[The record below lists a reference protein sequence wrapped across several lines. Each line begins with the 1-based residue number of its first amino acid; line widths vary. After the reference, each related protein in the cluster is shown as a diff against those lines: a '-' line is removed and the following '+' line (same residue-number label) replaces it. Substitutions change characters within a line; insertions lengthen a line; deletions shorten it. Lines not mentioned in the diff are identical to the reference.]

1 MKEVELKILDM
12 SSVLK
17 PSDSFALV
25 LEEVGGEERKLALII
40 GAVEAQGIKMAE
52 MHYRPPRPFTHDLL
66 LNVMAV
72 GRLQCLKG
80 VIYQVKNGIY
90 STYLYIRRADGE
102 VDVVDARTSDAIV
115 LSLRAGFPLYVYE
128 DILEKE
134 HLTAEEVA
142 YIGDDVTDIP
152 LLKEVGFA
160 ATVPNA
166 VDCVK
171 PYAHYITKR
180 VGGDGAYREVIDFI
194 LNARGKLKPMLE
206 QAGAAAW
213 SAGKKPE
220 MQIVTSQE
228 GIN

>member
-1 MKEVELKILDM
+1 MQEAIERAKKIKAILTDVDGILTDGKVNFFVRDDGKIDEFKSFNAQDGIAVLLCRSAQIVCGIITGRRHPTTVERAKNLGFKYMYQGFLTKIG
-12 SSVLK
+12 
-17 PSDSFALV
+17 P
-25 LEEVGGEERKLALII
+25 
-40 GAVEAQGIKMAE
+40 
-52 MHYRPPRPFTHDLL
+52 
-66 LNVMAV
+66 LN
-72 GRLQCLKG
+72 
-80 VIYQVKNGIY
+80 
-90 STYLYIRRADGE
+90 
-102 VDVVDARTSDAIV
+102 
-115 LSLRAGFPLYVYE
+115 

-180 VGGDGAYREVIDFI
+180 VGGAGAYREVIDFI
-194 LNARGKLKPMLE
+194 LNAQGKLKPMLE

>member
-1 MKEVELKILDM
+1 MQEAIERAKKIKAILTDVDGILTDGKVNFFVRDDGKIDEFKSFNAQDGIAVLLCRSAQIVCGIITGRRHPTTVERAKNLGFKYMYQGFLTKIG
-12 SSVLK
+12 
-17 PSDSFALV
+17 P
-25 LEEVGGEERKLALII
+25 
-40 GAVEAQGIKMAE
+40 
-52 MHYRPPRPFTHDLL
+52 
-66 LNVMAV
+66 LN
-72 GRLQCLKG
+72 
-80 VIYQVKNGIY
+80 
-90 STYLYIRRADGE
+90 
-102 VDVVDARTSDAIV
+102 
-115 LSLRAGFPLYVYE
+115 

-180 VGGDGAYREVIDFI
+180 IGGDGAYREVIDFI
-194 LNARGKLKPMLE
+194 LNAQGKLKPMLE

>member
-1 MKEVELKILDM
+1 MQEAIERAKKIKAILTDVDGILTDGKVNFFVRDDGKIDEFKSFNAQDGIAVLLCRSAQIVCGIITGRRHPTTVERAKNLGFKYMYQGFLTKIG
-12 SSVLK
+12 
-17 PSDSFALV
+17 P
-25 LEEVGGEERKLALII
+25 
-40 GAVEAQGIKMAE
+40 
-52 MHYRPPRPFTHDLL
+52 
-66 LNVMAV
+66 LN
-72 GRLQCLKG
+72 
-80 VIYQVKNGIY
+80 
-90 STYLYIRRADGE
+90 
-102 VDVVDARTSDAIV
+102 
-115 LSLRAGFPLYVYE
+115 

-194 LNARGKLKPMLE
+194 LNAQGKLKPMLE

>member
-1 MKEVELKILDM
+1 MQEAIERAKKIKAILTDVDGILTDGKVNFFVRDDGKIDEFKSFNAQDGIAVLLCRSAQIVCGIITGRRHPTTVERAKNLGFKYMYQGFLTKIG
-12 SSVLK
+12 
-17 PSDSFALV
+17 P
-25 LEEVGGEERKLALII
+25 
-40 GAVEAQGIKMAE
+40 
-52 MHYRPPRPFTHDLL
+52 
-66 LNVMAV
+66 LN
-72 GRLQCLKG
+72 
-80 VIYQVKNGIY
+80 
-90 STYLYIRRADGE
+90 
-102 VDVVDARTSDAIV
+102 
-115 LSLRAGFPLYVYE
+115 

-166 VDCVK
+166 VDCVE

-180 VGGDGAYREVIDFI
+180 VGGAGAYREVIDFI
-194 LNARGKLKPMLE
+194 LNAQGKLKPMLE